1 MAEKKKS
8 SRGCLWVFIAL
19 FALMIIVGIGVL
31 LLSVIVGVGRT
42 GRIARVRSTG
52 MGVDEYPRMNEVW
65 SIGHGDTKVVRIP
78 LHGFIHLRP
87 DSSFLGSTRSSSQL
101 ALMGIRRATHDKDVM
116 AIVMDVDSGGGGIT
130 ASDILYKALVDF
142 KESRQGRVVV
152 AVCGDVAA
160 SGAYYVALAADHIV
174 AHPTTV
180 TGSIGVLM
188 QGLNMRELSEKV
200 GIKDVTIKS
209 GENKD
214 LMNPF
219 RDVSPEQEAILQ
231 SIVDEMHTRFV
242 TLVAEHRQMDVSEA
256 RELAD
261 GRIVTA
267 PQAEKLGLID
277 QVGYWDDAIAK
288 TAELL
293 NVDDVKVYRYEEE
306 FSLSLFLRSFQRFN
320 PAAAFWQN
328 ASQPRF
334 LYRWQL

>member
-8 SRGCLWVFIAL
+8 FRGCLWGLVAL
-19 FALMIIVGIGVL
+19 SALMIIVGIGVL
-31 LLSVIVGVGRT
+31 LVSIVIGRT
-42 GRIARVRSTG
+42 GRTSHAKRTG

-65 SIGHGDTKVVRIP
+65 SNGHGDTKVVRIP
-78 LHGFIHLRP
+78 LHGFIHLQP
-87 DSSFLGSTRSSSQL
+87 DTSILGSTRSSTQL
-101 ALMGIRRATHDKDVM
+101 ALMAIRRATHDKNVK
-116 AIVMDVDSGGGGIT
+116 AIMMDVDSGGGGIT

-142 KESRQGRVVV
+142 KKSQPGRVVV
-152 AVCGDVAA
+152 AMCGDVAA
-160 SGAYYVALAADHIV
+160 SGAYYVSLAADHIV

-180 TGSIGVLM
+180 TGSIGVIM

-200 GIKDVTIKS
+200 GITDITIKS

-219 RDVSPEQEAILQ
+219 HDISPEQHEILQ
-231 SIVDEMHTRFV
+231 NIVDEMHARFV
-242 TLVAEHRQMDVSEA
+242 GLVVEHRQMDESEA
-256 RELAD
+256 RRLSD

-293 NVDDVKVYRYEEE
+293 QVDDIKVYRYEEE

-320 PAAAFWQN
+320 PAAAFLKN
-328 ASQPRF
+328 ASQPRL

>member
-8 SRGCLWVFIAL
+8 FRGCLWGLVAL
-19 FALMIIVGIGVL
+19 SALVIIVGIGVFL
-31 LLSVIVGVGRT
+31 FSIIIGKAT
-42 GRIARVRSTG
+42 GRISHAKRSG
-52 MGVDEYPRMNEVW
+52 MGVDEYPQMNEVW
-65 SIGHGDTKVVRIP
+65 SIGHGDTKVVRIS
-78 LHGFIHLRP
+78 LQGFIQLQP
-87 DSSFLGSTRSSSQL
+87 DTSFLGSTRSSSQL
-101 ALMGIRRATHDKDVM
+101 ALMAIRRATQDKDVK
-116 AIVMDVDSGGGGIT
+116 AIVMDVNSGGGGIT
-130 ASDILYKALVDF
+130 ASDTLYKALIDF
-142 KESRQGRVVV
+142 KESQSGRVVV
-152 AVCGDVAA
+152 AMCGDVAA

-174 AHPTTV
+174 AHPTTI

-188 QGLNMRELSEKV
+188 QGLNVRELSEKV

-231 SIVDEMHTRFV
+231 SIVDEMHSRFV
-242 TLVAEHRQMDVSEA
+242 KLVADHRQMDESEA

-267 PQAEKLGLID
+267 PQAKELGLID

-293 NVDDVKVYRYEEE
+293 QGDDVKVYRYEEE
-306 FSLSLFLRSFQRFN
+306 FSFSLFLRSFQRYN
-320 PAAAFWQN
+320 PTAAILQN

-334 LYRWQL
+334 LYHWQL